1 MHFWQLF
8 KFDLKIT
15 DTVFGSVILTNINSK
30 IIKIQ
35 WIRTHH
41 SSFNVLFLCFTF
53 GIRMEK
59 GNSFTNDFITAINN
73 KLKFIQHLKRY
84 IAKYFNVIYLNYYD

>member
-1 MHFWQLF
+1 MHFCQLF

-15 DTVFGSVILTNINSK
+15 DTVFGSVILTNVNSK

-41 SSFNVLFLCFTF
+41 SSFNVLSLCFTF

-73 KLKFIQHLKRY
+73 KLKFIQRLKRY

>member
-1 MHFWQLF
+1 
-8 KFDLKIT
+8 
-15 DTVFGSVILTNINSK
+15 
-30 IIKIQ
+30 
-35 WIRTHH
+35 
-41 SSFNVLFLCFTF
+41 
-53 GIRMEK
+53 MEK